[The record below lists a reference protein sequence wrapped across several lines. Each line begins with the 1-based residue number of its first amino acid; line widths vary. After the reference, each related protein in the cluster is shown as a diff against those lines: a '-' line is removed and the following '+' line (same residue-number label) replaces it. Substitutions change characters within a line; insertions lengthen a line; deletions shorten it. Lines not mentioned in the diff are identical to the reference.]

1 MWEPTPAANP
11 NNPTN
16 NYTNTFWAF
25 APDSPA
31 LPSAVTDL
39 SSVDAIGW
47 MQDNPTHVPYLN
59 SPFIFTD
66 GTYGRLGQI
75 AYAMCDG
82 MSADEV
88 FPMCSTNDALLAAL
102 CLMNHRLMKLMVAIA
117 CESKINEIISEGTGQ
132 IVKMEVDCSAI
143 VDEKMP
149 QVEKLAKE
157 GKLTEALDLLLSLE
171 KQTRSG
177 SDMHS
182 TSKVLVKI
190 VQICYEVLQK

>member
-1 MWEPTPAANP
+1 MLELTSQGPSGDYYTPWMDHFYEVPLDTMKTHLAMDERQCGNPPPAANP

-16 NYTNTFWAF
+16 NYTNTFWVF

-82 MSADEV
+82 MSADEA
-88 FPMCSTNDALLAAL
+88 FPACSTNDTLLAAL
-102 CLMNHRLMKLMVAIA
+102 YLMNHRLMNFMVAIA
-117 CESKINEIISEGTGQ
+117 
-132 IVKMEVDCSAI
+132 
-143 VDEKMP
+143 
-149 QVEKLAKE
+149 
-157 GKLTEALDLLLSLE
+157 
-171 KQTRSG
+171 
-177 SDMHS
+177 
-182 TSKVLVKI
+182 
-190 VQICYEVLQK
+190 